1 MAIMMVG
8 GWLVVV
14 WKEVARERDRE
25 VRERGVPDMV
35 VVVVVEEEEGGGGT
49 CTGREKE

>member
-1 MAIMMVG
+1 MVG

-25 VRERGVPDMV
+25 VRERGVPDMAV
-35 VVVVVEEEEGGGGT
+35 VVVVVMVVEEEEGGGT